1 MGFNDNI
8 QLPSTIKIAGVTYK
22 IIRETMADQGN
33 IMFSRGVI
41 KLNDDLCQDKAEETL
56 CHEIV
61 EAINEANEL
70 ELPHP
75 KIQMIGSMFHQILK
89 DNDMSIMFGE
99 G

>member
-1 MGFNDNI
+1 MGFNDDI
-8 QLPSTIKIAGVTYK
+8 KLPAHIKIAGVSYR

-41 KLNDDLCQDKAEETL
+41 KLNDDLCQEKAEETL

-70 ELPHP
+70 ELPHA
-75 KIQMIGSMFHQILK
+75 KIQIIGSMLHQILK
-89 DNDMSIMFGE
+89 DNDLSMINE

>member
-1 MGFNDNI
+1 MVFNNDI
-8 QLPSTIKIAGVTYK
+8 RLPKQVKIAGVTYK

-56 CHEIV
+56 CHEII

-70 ELPHP
+70 KLPHP
-75 KIQMIGSMFHQILK
+75 KIQMIGSMLHQILK
-89 DNDMSIMFGE
+89 DNDLNMYGSG
-99 G
+99 